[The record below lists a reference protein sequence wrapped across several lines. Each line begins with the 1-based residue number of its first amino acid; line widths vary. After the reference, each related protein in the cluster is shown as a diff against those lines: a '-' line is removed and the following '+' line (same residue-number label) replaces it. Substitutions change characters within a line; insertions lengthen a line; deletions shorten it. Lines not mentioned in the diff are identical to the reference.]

1 MAFTIITTSMYTISN
16 IFILGSTDPN
26 KFKGT
31 ILGKLLK
38 LKYISYPYL
47 FENLFSFHSL
57 TEQQQQEINSFLNDN
72 RTGSGDISKVWK
84 KPLEKIN
91 TSRIIIK
98 DLIFLLIGLIPYL
111 LSYFIVERKDYK
123 L

>member
-1 MAFTIITTSMYTISN
+1 MYTISN